1 MNMSETLEILFGSK
15 SRTRLLRFFVLNPGQ
30 RYDTKTISE
39 KIEIERKSMRTD
51 LNALEKIDFISSE
64 KLKGKKIYIVNEEF
78 PYYLEFKTLFIKSN
92 IYPYC
97 SEVKKFNELGK
108 VKLLALSGVFMDE
121 DRAKLDLL
129 IVGDDVSRDRITS
142 YVSSIEAEIGKE
154 IHYMQLSLEQF
165 DYRLEMM
172 DRFIAEFLAGS
183 HIMIV
188 NKIQGLSQL
197 ISKIKE

>member
-15 SRTRLLRFFVLNPGQ
+15 IRTRLLRFFVLNPGQ

-39 KIEIERKSMRTD
+39 KIKIDRKSMRID
-51 LNALEKIDFISSE
+51 LNALEKIELISSK
-64 KLKGKKIYIVNEEF
+64 KLKGKKLYILNEEF

-92 IYPYC
+92 IYPHC
-97 SEVKKFNELGK
+97 SEVKRFGSLGK
-108 VKLLALSGVFMDE
+108 VKLLILSGVFIDKE
-121 DRAKLDLL
+121 RAKLDLL
-129 IVGDDVSRDRITS
+129 IVGDDISRVRVAS
-142 YVSSIEAEIGKE
+142 YVSNIEAEIGKE

-172 DRFIAEFLAGS
+172 DRFIAEFLSDS

-188 NKIQGLSQL
+188 NKIPRLSQL
-197 ISKIKE
+197 ISSLKK